1 MKNPGRQSYPLKG
14 KSTGLGSSPRKKRLL
29 LLGTKWRSGLL
40 VLLPL
45 NDSTLYP
52 DTMRPNYRVIL
63 MECIENGVRRGYR
76 RVHKHTESPG
86 EDAIFE
92 QIEDCIMS
100 EIVERFFF
108 DFE

>member
-1 MKNPGRQSYPLKG
+1 
-14 KSTGLGSSPRKKRLL
+14 
-29 LLGTKWRSGLL
+29 
-40 VLLPL
+40 
-45 NDSTLYP
+45 
-52 DTMRPNYRVIL
+52 MRPNYRVIL

-86 EDAIFE
+86 EEAIFE

>member
-1 MKNPGRQSYPLKG
+1 
-14 KSTGLGSSPRKKRLL
+14 
-29 LLGTKWRSGLL
+29 
-40 VLLPL
+40 
-45 NDSTLYP
+45 
-52 DTMRPNYRVIL
+52 
-63 MECIENGVRRGYR
+63 MECIENGVRRGYQ

>member
-1 MKNPGRQSYPLKG
+1 
-14 KSTGLGSSPRKKRLL
+14 
-29 LLGTKWRSGLL
+29 
-40 VLLPL
+40 
-45 NDSTLYP
+45 
-52 DTMRPNYRVIL
+52 

-76 RVHKHTESPG
+76 RAHKHTESP
-86 EDAIFE
+86 EENVIFE